1 MHRLYF
7 LLLAISFCQWSFA
20 KTFLIADRYL
30 DVEKGHY
37 VDSPVIVI
45 EDDRILSMTGDI
57 ERRQSSDQVINL
69 AGMTLLPGLVD
80 SHVHIEGNQSLHGY
94 EKLGQSDQAALLSGV
109 SNARDMLT
117 AGITTIRNLGS
128 KTYGDIALRDAIDGG
143 IIDGPRIFAAGPP
156 LGITGGHCDSTLLP
170 REFGLK
176 SPGAADGPWEV
187 VAKVRENI
195 KYGSD
200 VIKFCATGGV
210 MSKGTQVGVQQ
221 YTLEEME
228 ILVEE
233 AHRRGKI
240 VAAHAHGTAGIK
252 SAILAGADSIEHA
265 SFIDSEGIRL
275 AKQNGTY
282 LSMDIY
288 VTEYILGRGAEAGI
302 LEENLAK
309 EWTVGKIQRENF
321 RKAVVAGV
329 KMVMGTDAGIYPH
342 RESPRQLSR
351 MVQFGMTPIQA
362 LQSATINAA
371 TLLKE
376 QENFGSL
383 RSGKYADIIAVRGDP
398 LADVRLLEDV
408 SFVMKAGTIYKTP

>member
-1 MHRLYF
+1 MYRIF
-7 LLLAISFCQWSFA
+7 FPIVALAFSPWSFA

-57 ERRQSSDQVINL
+57 ERRQNSDQVINL

-80 SHVHIEGNQSLHGY
+80 SHVHIEGNQSLHGF

-128 KTYGDIALRDAIDGG
+128 RTYGDIALRDAINDG

-176 SPGAADGPWEV
+176 SPGVADGPWEV
-187 VAKVRENI
+187 TTKVRENI

-200 VIKFCATGGV
+200 VIKFCATAGV
-210 MSKGTQVGVQQ
+210 MSKGTEVGAQQ
-221 YTLEEME
+221 YTQEEMRT
-228 ILVEE
+228 LVEE

-265 SFIDSEGIRL
+265 SFIDDEGIML
-275 AKQNGTY
+275 AKQLGTY

-288 VTEYILGRGAEAGI
+288 VTEYILGRGAQAGI

-309 EWTVGKIQRENF
+309 ERTVGKIQRDNF
-321 RKAVVAGV
+321 RKAVAADV

-351 MVQFGMTPIQA
+351 MVQFGMTSIQA

-371 TLLKE
+371 TLLKQ

-383 RSGKYADIIAVRGDP
+383 RIGKYADIIAVIGDP
-398 LADVRLLEDV
+398 LADVSLLEDV
-408 SFVMKAGTIYKTP
+408 SFVMKAGTIYKAP

>member
-309 EWTVGKIQRENF
+309 ERTVGKIQRENF

>member
-1 MHRLYF
+1 MHRIYF
-7 LLLAISFCQWSFA
+7 LLLALSFCQWSFA

-57 ERRQSSDQVINL
+57 ERRQNSDQVINL

-80 SHVHIEGNQSLHGY
+80 SHVHIEGNQSLHGF

-128 KTYGDIALRDAIDGG
+128 KTYGDIALRDAINDG

-170 REFGLK
+170 HEFGLK
-176 SPGAADGPWEV
+176 SRGAADGPWEV
-187 VAKVRENI
+187 AAKVRENI

-210 MSKGTQVGVQQ
+210 MSKGTEVGVQQ

-275 AKQNGTY
+275 AKRNGTY

-309 EWTVGKIQRENF
+309 ERTVGKIQRENF

-398 LADVRLLEDV
+398 LTNVSLLEDV
-408 SFVMKAGTIYKTP
+408 SFVMKAGKIYKTP